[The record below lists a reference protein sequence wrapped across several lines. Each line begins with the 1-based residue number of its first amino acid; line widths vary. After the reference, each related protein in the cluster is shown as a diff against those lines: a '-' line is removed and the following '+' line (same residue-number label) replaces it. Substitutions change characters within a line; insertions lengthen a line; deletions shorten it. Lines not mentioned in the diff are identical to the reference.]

1 METAFSSEPESAI
14 RRWASYLVIDQQTLN
29 TLREFYWVMEQ
40 NIDDILSH
48 VYAHLS
54 SNRETAHFYQDEQ
67 SVKRAKAHQREHMMR
82 YVFRGNFGAEYYNAT
97 NRIGKTHHKLGID
110 FKIYS
115 GAYCVVLSQLAG
127 VVYKVLAPEIGN
139 VQRYMTALNR
149 VIFMDMGLATSVYY
163 DTACL
168 ELEEL
173 AHELNFALAKAGE
186 FRDNETGEHI
196 KRISRMSFELAKAA
210 GQEPHWCKMIQIAS
224 PLHDVGKIGVPDGIL
239 LKPGKLD
246 EQEWNVMQQHPAM
259 GGVIIPDNKS
269 ELIRMARR
277 ISLTH
282 HEKWDGSG
290 YPAGLK
296 GEEIPL
302 EGRIVAICDVFDALL
317 SSRPYKRPWS
327 MEEVVTYLRDNRGK
341 HFDPQLL
348 DIFIEN
354 LANMQ
359 LIRRQFEDAVSPE
372 IVAD

>member
-1 METAFSSEPESAI
+1 
-14 RRWASYLVIDQQTLN
+14 
-29 TLREFYWVMEQ
+29 
-40 NIDDILSH
+40 
-48 VYAHLS
+48 
-54 SNRETAHFYQDEQ
+54 
-67 SVKRAKAHQREHMMR
+67 
-82 YVFRGNFGAEYYNAT
+82 
-97 NRIGKTHHKLGID
+97 
-110 FKIYS
+110 
-115 GAYCVVLSQLAG
+115 
-127 VVYKVLAPEIGN
+127 
-139 VQRYMTALNR
+139 
-149 VIFMDMGLATSVYY
+149 
-163 DTACL
+163 
-168 ELEEL
+168 
-173 AHELNFALAKAGE
+173 
-186 FRDNETGEHI
+186 
-196 KRISRMSFELAKAA
+196 MSFELAKAA

-317 SSRPYKRPWS
+317 STRPYKRPWS